1 MGGPDSLGRC
11 PRLSHFALLGLPKPR
26 ASLPN
31 QNRRAPHEVRGH
43 APNIG
48 ISHHGEFPA
57 THPLRAQLGFESVA
71 ERVLVPRKSRDLDTL
86 DNGFVKF
93 ALGGFLAFLT
103 HAQGVFESCAG
114 WGASARCRDEWQ
126 SGVAAQG
133 WLSRGAALVVAV
145 SHGVGAFVGR
155 RRGVVSRG
163 AARRGEPLRVLA
175 VLRVAGL
182 VLPEAPGWRST
193 SVGGVD

>member
-1 MGGPDSLGRC
+1 MCGPDSLGRC
-11 PRLSHFALLGLPKPR
+11 PRLSHVAPLGLPKPR

-93 ALGGFLAFLT
+93 ALGRIGALSRRMAVRCSSARLAI
-103 HAQGVFESCAG
+103 ARCCAG
-114 WGASARCRDEWQ
+114 GCGFARSRSFRGKAARSCFTRGSATWRASTSIGCSSSCWAGSAR
-126 SGVAAQG
+126 SAGVEIDQ
-133 WLSRGAALVVAV
+133 R
-145 SHGVGAFVGR
+145 
-155 RRGVVSRG
+155 
-163 AARRGEPLRVLA
+163 
-175 VLRVAGL
+175 
-182 VLPEAPGWRST
+182 WRS
-193 SVGGVD
+193 